1 MHTRI
6 WNDTKCAV
14 YVCKHAHNPFL
25 LGYFPQHELA
35 SPQMTKEPGVWE
47 CACVCVFE
55 TTAIMNSR
63 LFYSWCFHFPPL
75 VTDKCFPT
83 VPTCRRLQAS
93 DTQTHTHSLTL
104 RQTWQRQILL
114 DASIKR
120 KSLCFVSTVAV
131 VQPNSSILSS
141 SISHG
146 CEIREMETAFA
157 AQSKKIFK
165 VSSWGF

>member
-1 MHTRI
+1 MSQFPRSWPKIQNKYYCIVHTHI
-6 WNDTKCAV
+6 NTNAYGLFLFWICFVPLSQLFYYELKSLTHNHT
-14 YVCKHAHNPFL
+14 YEHAH
-25 LGYFPQHELA
+25 
-35 SPQMTKEPGVWE
+35 T
-47 CACVCVFE
+47 
-55 TTAIMNSR
+55 
-63 LFYSWCFHFPPL
+63 PL